1 MTKDLL
7 QNIKPAE
14 PFEVD
19 PTPFWSQYIPQVIFT
34 TFFYRPCINEYTY
47 ALVILVPVCIQFPAL
62 YDRNCK
68 ILNNISMNSER
79 RDPSRFSRKN
89 PTQFKFQKPVYLRMK
104 INK

>member
-1 MTKDLL
+1 MTKDLF

-19 PTPFWSQYIPQVIFT
+19 LTPFWSQYIPQVIFT
-34 TFFYRPCINEYTY
+34 TFFYRPYINEYTY
-47 ALVILVPVCIQFPAL
+47 ALVIQVPVCIQFPAL

-68 ILNNISMNSER
+68 TLNNISLNSER
-79 RDPSRFSRKN
+79 REPITFFKRKSH
-89 PTQFKFQKPVYLRMK
+89 QFKFQKPVSFRMK

>member
-1 MTKDLL
+1 MTKGLL

-68 ILNNISMNSER
+68 ILNNISIFRTKGAHHVFQEKIPRSLNFK
-79 RDPSRFSRKN
+79 SRS
-89 PTQFKFQKPVYLRMK
+89 T
-104 INK
+104 